1 MDNNAGKVVSKQGQR
16 AASFA
21 ILTVKWPITSLFL
34 DANCEYYELSLA
46 NKRGQKWS
54 FIKPARSKTKKY
66 ESTNTAKVRTALNFL
81 SWCIKEFTF

>member
-1 MDNNAGKVVSKQGQR
+1 MKTRST
-16 AASFA
+16 AASFP
-21 ILTVKWPITSLFL
+21 ILTVKWPITSLFI
-34 DANCEYYELSLA
+34 DANFEYCELSLA
-46 NKRGQKWS
+46 KKRGQKLA